1 MPTSHPA
8 SPIQGV
14 CPVLVTPFSADGA
27 PDTAALGSVVEFA
40 IAAGADAVVYPGV
53 ASEVD
58 QLSDSERDRLLE
70 VVAAAVQGRVP
81 MIVGASAKDA
91 EATLRHLILAKRL
104 GAAAAMVMA
113 PARLAD
119 DVAGLIEHYR
129 RIGEAAA
136 VPVMLQNA
144 PPPAG
149 GGFDA
154 AAVGQVIA
162 QVPAVR
168 YVKEEAMPCGQRIT
182 ALLAR
187 PEIAGAPHFAGV
199 LGGAGARYLLDE
211 LARGAMGTMPAC
223 ELADVHVRMMR
234 AWRAG
239 DTALARMLYNRTLPL
254 LNFQAV
260 FRWAATKEVL
270 KRRGVIDSAEV
281 RAPGPRLDAQDR
293 LELDTM
299 LAEIGDLLTA
309 FPGRPEREAVSLK
322 GRQ

>member
-1 MPTSHPA
+1 MPTSSPA
-8 SPIQGV
+8 SSIHGV

-27 PDTAALGSVVEFA
+27 PDAAALARVVEFA

-53 ASEVD
+53 ASEVE
-58 QLSDSERDRLLE
+58 QLADAERDRLLDA
-70 VVAAAVQGRVP
+70 VAAAVRGRVP
-81 MIVGASAKDA
+81 MIVGASATDV
-91 EATLRHLILAKRL
+91 EATLRHLTKAKRL

-113 PARLAD
+113 PARLGGE
-119 DVAGLIEHYR
+119 VAPLIEHYR

-136 VPVMLQNA
+136 MPIMLQNA

-154 AAVGQVIA
+154 AAVAQVVA
-162 QVPAVR
+162 RVPAVR

-187 PEIAGAPHFAGV
+187 QEIAAAPHFAGV

-211 LARGAMGTMPAC
+211 LARGAIGTMPAC
-223 ELADVHVRMMR
+223 ELTDVHVRIMR

-239 DTALARMLYNRTLPL
+239 DSALARMLYNRTLPL

-260 FRWAATKEVL
+260 FRWPATKEVL
-270 KRRGVIDSAEV
+270 KRRGVIDDATV
-281 RAPGPRLDAQDR
+281 RAPGPRLDAQDQI
-293 LELDTM
+293 ELDTM
-299 LAEIGDLLTA
+299 LAEIEDLLTA
-309 FPGRPEREAVSLK
+309 FPAGREREVV
-322 GRQ
+322 R

>member
-1 MPTSHPA
+1 M
-8 SPIQGV
+8 
-14 CPVLVTPFSADGA
+14 LVTPFSADGS
-27 PDTAALGSVVEFA
+27 PDATALGRVVDFA
-40 IAAGADAVVYPGV
+40 IAAGADAVAYPGV

-70 VVAAAVQGRVP
+70 VVTATARGRVP
-81 MIVGASAKDA
+81 LIV
-91 EATLRHLILAKRL
+91 TTAKRL

-113 PARLAD
+113 PARLAG
-119 DVAGLIEHYR
+119 DVAGLIEYYR
-129 RIGEAAA
+129 RIGEVAA

-154 AAVGQVIA
+154 AAVA
-162 QVPAVR
+162 QVVVRMPAVR

-187 PEIAGAPHFAGV
+187 PDIAGAPHFAGV
-199 LGGAGARYLLDE
+199 LGGAGARYLPDE
-211 LARGAMGTMPAC
+211 LARGAIGTMPAC
-223 ELADVHVRMMR
+223 ELADVHVRMVS

-239 DTALARMLYNRTLPL
+239 DSALARMLYNRTLPL

-270 KRRGVIDSAEV
+270 KRRGVIDNAVV
-281 RAPGPRLDAQDR
+281 RAPGPRLDAQDQ

-299 LAEIGDLLTA
+299 LAEIDDLLTA
-309 FPGRPEREAVSLK
+309 FPRVREREVV
-322 GRQ
+322 R

>member
-27 PDTAALGSVVEFA
+27 PDAAALGSVVEFA

-70 VVAAAVQGRVP
+70 VVAA
-81 MIVGASAKDA
+81 SAKDA

-113 PARLAD
+113 PARLAG

-154 AAVGQVIA
+154 AALGQVIA
-162 QVPAVR
+162 RVPAVR

-239 DTALARMLYNRTLPL
+239 DTALAPGHVIHVDVGLRRDGYASDLQRTWYWLRDGETEAPEAVRKAFEATRAALDAGMAAALPL
-254 LNFQAV
+254 TSSGA
-260 FRWAATKEVL
+260 
-270 KRRGVIDSAEV
+270 
-281 RAPGPRLDAQDR
+281 
-293 LELDTM
+293 
-299 LAEIGDLLTA
+299 
-309 FPGRPEREAVSLK
+309 
-322 GRQ
+322 

>member
-1 MPTSHPA
+1 MPTSSPA

-14 CPVLVTPFSADGA
+14 CPVLATPFGADGA
-27 PDTAALGSVVEFA
+27 PDAAALGRVVEFA

-113 PARLAD
+113 PARLAG

-162 QVPAVR
+162 HVPAVR

-187 PEIAGAPHFAGV
+187 PEIADAPHFAGV
-199 LGGAGARYLLDE
+199 LGGAGARYLPDE
-211 LARGAMGTMPAC
+211 LARGAIGTMPAC
-223 ELADVHVRMMR
+223 ELVDVHVRMVR

-239 DTALARMLYNRTLPL
+239 DSVLARMLYNRTLPL

-270 KRRGVIDSAEV
+270 KRRGVIDDTKV
-281 RAPGPRLDAQDR
+281 RAPGPKLDAQDQI
-293 LELDTM
+293 ELDAM
-299 LAEIGDLLTA
+299 LAEIDDLLTA
-309 FPGRPEREAVSLK
+309 FPAAHEQEPAR
-322 GRQ
+322 